1 MVMSPRIRGP
11 VLGDDPPSIPLSKN
25 TPSKLTDKPSGL
37 TDKPSGLTDKP
48 SKLTD
53 PGLAFFLVKLGRF
66 DLTNG
71 TDWPPKGSNL
81 GFGKWDPENFRGNRL
96 VGDFFRNHAGPDSLE
111 VLDP

>member
-11 VLGDDPPSIPLSKN
+11 VLGAHPPSIPLSKN

-37 TDKPSGLTDKP
+37 TDKPSGLTD
-48 SKLTD
+48 
-53 PGLAFFLVKLGRF
+53 PGLTFFLVKLGRF

-71 TDWPPKGSNL
+71 TDSTWPPKGSNL

-96 VGDFFRNHAGPDSLE
+96 VGEIFRNHAGPDSLE